1 MTKAVVLEILKRSG
15 WLAAGLAL
23 AGAGSIFAA
32 QGNTLEV
39 LIATVATPVVGVLSK
54 VLTLVIRKR
63 GNVTVAEVDA
73 EFDSTP
79 KG

>member
-1 MTKAVVLEILKRSG
+1 MTRAVVLEILKRSG

-32 QGNTLEV
+32 QGHTFEV
-39 LIATVATPVVGVLSK
+39 LIAVVVTPVVGVLAK
-54 VLTLVIRKR
+54 VAALVVRER

-73 EFDSTP
+73 EFDATP

>member
-32 QGNTLEV
+32 QGNTFEV
-39 LIATVATPVVGVLSK
+39 LIAVVVTPVEGVLAK
-54 VLTLVIRKR
+54 VAALVVRER

-73 EFDSTP
+73 EFDATP

>member
-1 MTKAVVLEILKRSG
+1 MSKAVVLEILKRSG

-32 QGNTLEV
+32 QGNTFEV
-39 LIATVATPVVGVLSK
+39 LVATVVTPLVGVLAK
-54 VLTLVIRKR
+54 VATLVVRER

-73 EFDSTP
+73 EFDTTP

>member
-1 MTKAVVLEILKRSG
+1 MNKAVVVEILKRSG

-23 AGAGSIFAA
+23 AGAGTIFAA

-39 LIATVATPVVGVLSK
+39 LIAVVVTPLVGVLSK
-54 VLTLVIRKR
+54 VAALIIRERGDVTL
-63 GNVTVAEVDA
+63 AEVDA
-73 EFDSTP
+73 EFDATP

>member
-1 MTKAVVLEILKRSG
+1 MTRAVVLEILKRSG

-39 LIATVATPVVGVLSK
+39 LIAVVVTPVVGVLTK
-54 VLTLVIRKR
+54 VATLVIRER

-73 EFDSTP
+73 EFDATP

>member
-1 MTKAVVLEILKRSG
+1 MSKAVVLEILKRSG

-32 QGNTLEV
+32 QGNTCEV
-39 LIATVATPVVGVLSK
+39 LIATVVTPVVGVLTK
-54 VLTLVIRKR
+54 VAALVIRER
-63 GNVTVAEVDA
+63 GNVTLAEVDA
-73 EFDSTP
+73 EFDATP

>member
-1 MTKAVVLEILKRSG
+1 MTRAVVLEILKRSG

-39 LIATVATPVVGVLSK
+39 LIAVVVTPTVGVLAK
-54 VLTLVIRKR
+54 VAALVIRER

-73 EFDSTP
+73 EFDATP